1 MPAIFVSFFGWIVFG
16 FSFSQTSIRIPYGWF
31 GRIMLKLFNIL
42 GRYAPEMN
50 PRYMNFTVEG
60 VKLADQKF
68 DCDDTRCSVKLD
80 QLRPQTSGVYKCE
93 VSSDAPHFNL
103 ISGTANMSV
112 AGKFV
117 WIVVY
122 VIQKLWLFELVFFF
136 FPFWTHWTAF
146 IHSIPIHSY
155 SNDLFIRGKNIPFPF
170 NNIFF
175 FNLNLYSS
183 SIPYI
188 TDLIKS
194 AFFLNRLFKIQ
205 IEFYVNRTCDVTDVY
220 THTYIYMKSTVI
232 MLFDFIDYFLQQC
245 HATIQKYRVSCKAT
259 LLVITSMQTVHRI
272 NRIHRLI

>member
-1 MPAIFVSFFGWIVFG
+1 MPAIFFSFFGWIVFG

-122 VIQKLWLFELVFFF
+122 VIQKLWLFELVFFSSHF
-136 FPFWTHWTAF
+136 EHIEPH
-146 IHSIPIHSY
+146 
-155 SNDLFIRGKNIPFPF
+155 LFIPFQSILIRMIYLF
-170 NNIFF
+170 VEKTYHFHLITFF
-175 FNLNLYSS
+175 F
-183 SIPYI
+183 SI
-188 TDLIKS
+188 
-194 AFFLNRLFKIQ
+194 
-205 IEFYVNRTCDVTDVY
+205 
-220 THTYIYMKSTVI
+220 
-232 MLFDFIDYFLQQC
+232 
-245 HATIQKYRVSCKAT
+245 
-259 LLVITSMQTVHRI
+259 
-272 NRIHRLI
+272 